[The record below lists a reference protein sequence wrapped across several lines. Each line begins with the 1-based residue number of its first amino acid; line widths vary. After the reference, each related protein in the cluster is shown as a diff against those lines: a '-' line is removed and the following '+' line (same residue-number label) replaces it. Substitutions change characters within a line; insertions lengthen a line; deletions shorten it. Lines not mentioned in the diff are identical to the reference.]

1 MTALVLVFT
10 VYSRAKA
17 KMGPKDVASVLI
29 AAGDAFTDI
38 AFTELQLRTMSNAF
52 QYATGSL
59 LLVFLLLPTACSAYQ
74 IRLALASPLLDT
86 QKMQDLSAYYAC
98 VLFVALTNMELL
110 RVLPWQPGTAVYDG
124 LPDRRMMTRVW
135 LTVMFLEDLPQFC
148 IQLVVILSVGS
159 ASVLAPLSLTFTLM
173 ALIWRGLREAACS
186 KGLIATVLPCE
197 QGTLPFMLTFLS
209 PAGKAIY
216 LLPVSVASSHEIA
229 LAVTAKGSAAPANPS
244 TPPAGAQSQARG
256 PDPLHL
262 VRERASI
269 QPTGDRAGSAPAESA
284 RASHEN
290 AALMLNVERP
300 TADTPIGVA
309 WRGER
314 GKLVVTGIDEGSP
327 SAKAGISMGD
337 VVLSI
342 NGSAVTSGATAGELV
357 KSAGARVEIVVVR
370 PSHGRS

>member
-1 MTALVLVFT
+1 
-10 VYSRAKA
+10 
-17 KMGPKDVASVLI
+17 
-29 AAGDAFTDI
+29 
-38 AFTELQLRTMSNAF
+38 
-52 QYATGSL
+52 
-59 LLVFLLLPTACSAYQ
+59 
-74 IRLALASPLLDT
+74 
-86 QKMQDLSAYYAC
+86 
-98 VLFVALTNMELL
+98 
-110 RVLPWQPGTAVYDG
+110 
-124 LPDRRMMTRVW
+124 
-135 LTVMFLEDLPQFC
+135 
-148 IQLVVILSVGS
+148 
-159 ASVLAPLSLTFTLM
+159 
-173 ALIWRGLREAACS
+173 
-186 KGLIATVLPCE
+186 
-197 QGTLPFMLTFLS
+197 MLTFLS